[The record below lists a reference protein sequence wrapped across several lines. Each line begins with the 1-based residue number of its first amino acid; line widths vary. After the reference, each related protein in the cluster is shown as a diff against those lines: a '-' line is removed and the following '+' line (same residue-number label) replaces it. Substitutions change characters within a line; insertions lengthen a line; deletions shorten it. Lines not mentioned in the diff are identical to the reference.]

1 MEKIKICLTL
11 EKDVLEWTDK
21 VAKSLGMTRSEFINM
36 VLSGGRD
43 ANKLVDEI
51 IDKWFD
57 RKKSE
62 IKSRLGFQPVM
73 AKKEAR

>member
-1 MEKIKICLTL
+1 VDKIA
-11 EKDVLEWTDK
+11 E
-21 VAKSLGMTRSEFINM
+21 SLGMSRSEFVNM
-36 VLSGGRD
+36 ILSGGRD

-62 IKSRLGFQPVM
+62 IKSRLGFQPLM

>member
-1 MEKIKICLTL
+1 MAKIIVSLTL
-11 EKDVLEWTDK
+11 DKDVVEWVDK
-21 VAKSLGMTRSEFINM
+21 IAESLGMSRSEFVNM
-36 VLSGGRD
+36 ILSGGRD

-62 IKSRLGFQPVM
+62 IKSRLGFQPLM

>member
-1 MEKIKICLTL
+1 MKRIVSLTL
-11 EKDVLEWTDK
+11 DEDVIKWVDE
-21 VAKSLGMTRSEFINM
+21 VARNLRMSRSEFINM

-57 RKKSE
+57 RQKSE
-62 IKSRLGFQPVM
+62 IKSRLGFQPAI

>member
-1 MEKIKICLTL
+1 MGKVKISIALD
-11 EKDVLEWTDK
+11 EDVLEWIDEI
-21 VAKSLGMTRSEFINM
+21 AENLRMSRSEFINM

-43 ANKLVDEI
+43 ARKLVDEI

-62 IKSRLGFQPVM
+62 IKSRLGFQPVI
-73 AKKEAR
+73 ARKEER